1 MIRFVSGKN
10 AKSLKVSSFYST
22 IAAYEHIFANEK
34 LAAQRAILSRCNLN
48 NYIEANIV
56 YDKEKSDAEKN
67 DLLSSIPLASGMVM
81 SGQKIIDRG
90 EIVNDYTCRVLNSF
104 DKEMKRRSSTQD
116 EIMTTFIG
124 QILFVQI
131 LEMMFTS

>member
-1 MIRFVSGKN
+1 M
-10 AKSLKVSSFYST
+10 SSFYST

-81 SGQKIIDRG
+81 SGQK
-90 EIVNDYTCRVLNSF
+90 
-104 DKEMKRRSSTQD
+104 SSTV
-116 EIMTTFIG
+116 EKSSTTTLAVCSTLSIRR
-124 QILFVQI
+124 
-131 LEMMFTS
+131 